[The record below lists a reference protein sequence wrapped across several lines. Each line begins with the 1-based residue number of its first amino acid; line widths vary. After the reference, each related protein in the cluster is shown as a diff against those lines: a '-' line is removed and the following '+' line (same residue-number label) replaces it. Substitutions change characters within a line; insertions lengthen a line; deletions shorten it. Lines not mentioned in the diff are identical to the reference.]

1 MAETSKQFVSGQVNT
16 LCGRDFALSLEKTA
30 SPVNLNDVGS
40 VHREFCV
47 ISLAKFACLVT

>member
-1 MAETSKQFVSGQVNT
+1 MAETSKQFVSGQVNP
-16 LCGRDFALSLEKTA
+16 LCGRDFALSLEKAA